1 MSNTVQNIIDFIGSR
16 GVTNQKKFVTF
27 FLYWLNWVS
36 LLTAIGSFSIFLFTF
51 VYDVE
56 GPIWF
61 YRFITLLVSVFYLL
75 IVILHHFNKLELAFL
90 HFAIIVPWWYAIA
103 IVVLGGNFSQ
113 SIAAASTLVVILF
126 IYPKRDRF
134 FYILIVYNILL
145 FVLPSF
151 YVSLKGP
158 VIGVNFP
165 FDEIVVFLLC
175 CGWVSIAFISF
186 DRSRS
191 TLIKDL
197 KSNNSILNAR
207 TKELHQFSYL
217 MAHDIKTPIRNIVSF
232 LGLLDRSLKAN
243 NIEKAQQ
250 HLDYALK
257 GSMDLNNLVTD
268 VSKVIELRG
277 DEEVKD
283 IEMQDLDNILETTL
297 FSLKNQ
303 IDVYQGEVKHEPLGQ
318 YTCNPADMTLLFQNL
333 IINGL
338 KYNQSTKPCVE
349 VKSVN
354 EIDKKVLLFVDNG
367 IGIEKEYQ
375 DKIFDFFQRLHVKS
389 EYEGTGIGLGICN
402 YIVSK
407 YNGQINVESIIGE
420 GSTFRVEL
428 PF

>member
-1 MSNTVQNIIDFIGSR
+1 MSNTVQYIIDFIGSR

-36 LLTAIGSFSIFLFTF
+36 LLTSIGSFSVFLFTF
-51 VYDVE
+51 VYDIE

-61 YRFITLLVSVFYLL
+61 YRFITLLVSFFYLL

-90 HFAIIVPWWYAIA
+90 HFAFIIPWWYAIA

-134 FYILIVYNILL
+134 FYILIVYNVLL
-145 FVLPSF
+145 FVLPSL

-191 TLIKDL
+191 SLIQNL
-197 KSNNSILNAR
+197 KTNNNILNTR

-243 NIEKAQQ
+243 NIDKAKE
-250 HLDYALK
+250 HLDFALK

-268 VSKVIELRG
+268 ISKVIELRG
-277 DEEVKD
+277 DGDLEAV
-283 IEMQDLDNILETTL
+283 EMQDLDKILETTL
-297 FSLKNQ
+297 FSLRNQ
-303 IDVYQGEVKHEPLGQ
+303 IDIYEGEIKRNTLGH
-318 YTCNPADMTLLFQNL
+318 YKCKPADMVLLFQNL

-349 VKSVN
+349 VKS
-354 EIDKKVLLFVDNG
+354 IKVKDIMILQFIDNG

-375 DKIFDFFQRLHVKS
+375 GKIFDFFQRLHVKS

-402 YIVSK
+402 YIVGR
-407 YNGQINVESIIGE
+407 YNGKIKVESIVGE
-420 GSTFRVEL
+420 GSTFSVEL